1 MASGNLETPRDPVLR
16 QLVNKLRAML
26 AEVVKPFRGGT
37 GLSTPPS
44 ADNQILLGQEDGTYE
59 LKKLVAGSN
68 VTFTETPTQLTIAA
82 SGGGGGGL
90 GDPGS
95 NGIVVRTA
103 LNTTTARSLTA
114 PAAGITITNPD
125 GVAGNPTFALADDLA
140 GLEGMAGTG
149 LVART
154 AANTYAQR
162 TITGPAA
169 GITVSNGDG
178 VSGNPTL
185 ALANDLSALE
195 GLAGTGIAARTAANT
210 WAQRTITA
218 GSAKITVTN
227 GDGVSGN
234 PTVDLGTVTAPTDIT
249 NFDEAAQDAVGGI
262 LTDSASID
270 FTYDDALASITA
282 DVKNDSIT
290 FAKLQNITSDRLLGR
305 DTAGSGDTE
314 ELTVGGGVEFTGS
327 GGIQRSALT
336 GDVTA
341 SAGSNSTTIANDAV
355 TFAKMQNISTDRL
368 IGRDTALSGDPEEI
382 TVGGGLEFTGTGGIQ
397 RSALTGDVT
406 AAAGSNSTTIANDA
420 VTYAKMQNVS
430 ATDRILGRQT
440 AGAGDVE
447 EITCTSAGRA
457 LLDDANAAD
466 QRSTLGLVIGTDVQ
480 AWDTEL
486 DSLAGLGVVQGDLI
500 YGSAA
505 NAYSKLAKDT
515 SATRYLS
522 NTGVSNN
529 PAWAQVNL
537 ANGVTGNLPVGNLN
551 SGTGA
556 SASTFWRGDGTWG
569 TPAGS
574 SPLTTKGDIFTYDT
588 GNQRLP
594 VGSNFHQIFADSN
607 ETTGLRWM
615 DPNIFR
621 QQGLHN
627 IAFAQGADSS
637 QLKIT
642 SAQGAALSATNPGYV
657 VMRSS
662 TAGTYRKFSVTA
674 DVTMDLT
681 GCHWGLDAKGNVTG
695 AILRVYAIDDN
706 GTLRW
711 GVGYQGGFNYIRN
724 TQDDTTATNINLPEE
739 IFTNGNVATDNSP
752 MLDVGWIKANFTD
765 ATNEW
770 AITEYHPNESADGLW
785 QPWVFTITG
794 FSVNPTWTNTRWM
807 QQGQTIFILGHKNAN
822 GTSNATTWTM
832 TAPIKSRDSRVAGMS
847 AGVVDN
853 GAAATTC
860 SATQATA
867 SSVTLNIFKDPIGT
881 AWTNANGKACHV
893 WGQYEAYQP

>member
-26 AEVVKPFRGGT
+26 AEVVKPFQGGT

-162 TITGPAA
+162 TIT
-169 GITVSNGDG
+169 
-178 VSGNPTL
+178 
-185 ALANDLSALE
+185 
-195 GLAGTGIAARTAANT
+195 
-210 WAQRTITA
+210 A

-305 DTAGSGDTE
+305 DTA
-314 ELTVGGGVEFTGS
+314 
-327 GGIQRSALT
+327 
-336 GDVTA
+336 
-341 SAGSNSTTIANDAV
+341 
-355 TFAKMQNISTDRL
+355 
-368 IGRDTALSGDPEEI
+368 LSGDPEEI

-447 EITCTSAGRA
+447 EIICTSAGRA
-457 LLDDANAAD
+457 LLDDANAAA
-466 QRSTLGLVIGTDVQ
+466 QRSTLGLVIGTNVQ

-681 GCHWGLDAKGNVTG
+681 GCHWGLDAKGDVTG

-724 TQDDTTATNINLPEE
+724 TQDDTTAANIDRPEE

-752 MLDVGWIKANFTD
+752 MLDVGYIKANFTD
-765 ATNEW
+765 STNEW
-770 AITEYHPNESADGLW
+770 AIASYHPNESADGIH
-785 QPWVFTITG
+785 QPWTFALTG
-794 FSVNPTWTNTRWM
+794 FSVKPTFTVAQWFQNGR
-807 QQGQTIFILGHKNAN
+807 TIFLTLRTSTN
-822 GTSNATTWTM
+822 GTSNATTTTITGPVKSSIADQRQIM
-832 TAPIKSRDSRVAGMS
+832 TR
-847 AGVVDN
+847 VVDN
-853 GAAATTC
+853 GTSISTGGIGNTAAA
-860 SATQATA
+860 
-867 SSVTLNIFKDPIGT
+867 SSTISLFKQLNAA
-881 AWTNANGKACHV
+881 AWTNVGGK
-893 WGQYEAYQP
+893 GFDITGYYEAYQP

>member
-26 AEVVKPFRGGT
+26 AEVVKPFQGGT

-162 TITGPAA
+162 TIT
-169 GITVSNGDG
+169 
-178 VSGNPTL
+178 
-185 ALANDLSALE
+185 
-195 GLAGTGIAARTAANT
+195 
-210 WAQRTITA
+210 A

-305 DTAGSGDTE
+305 DTA
-314 ELTVGGGVEFTGS
+314 
-327 GGIQRSALT
+327 
-336 GDVTA
+336 
-341 SAGSNSTTIANDAV
+341 
-355 TFAKMQNISTDRL
+355 
-368 IGRDTALSGDPEEI
+368 LSGDPEEI

-447 EITCTSAGRA
+447 EIICTSAGRA
-457 LLDDANAAD
+457 LLDDANAAA
-466 QRSTLGLVIGTDVQ
+466 QRSTLGLVIGTNVQ

-681 GCHWGLDAKGNVTG
+681 GCHWGLDAKGDVTG

-724 TQDDTTATNINLPEE
+724 TQDDTTAANIDLPEE

-752 MLDVGWIKANFTD
+752 MLDVGYIKANFTD
-765 ATNEW
+765 STNEW
-770 AITEYHPNESADGLW
+770 AIASYHPNESADGIH
-785 QPWVFTITG
+785 QPWTFALTG
-794 FSVNPTWTNTRWM
+794 FSVKPTFTVAQWFQNGR
-807 QQGQTIFILGHKNAN
+807 TIFLTLRTSTN
-822 GTSNATTWTM
+822 GTSNATTTTITGPVKSSIADQRQIM
-832 TAPIKSRDSRVAGMS
+832 TR
-847 AGVVDN
+847 VVDN
-853 GAAATTC
+853 GTSISTGGIGNTAAA
-860 SATQATA
+860 
-867 SSVTLNIFKDPIGT
+867 SSTISLFKQLNAA
-881 AWTNANGKACHV
+881 AWKNVGGK
-893 WGQYEAYQP
+893 GFDITGYYEAYQP